1 MANQKGYVIL
11 KGKADDLVPETEN
24 IYASPTLKS
33 IIRRGKRNVEISG
46 KAMAV
51 TDVKEAYRLAKEQI
65 EAAKKKTTK
74 KINPLF
80 SKKELLAPTINQE
93 EIQSR
98 LAKEIYNKSIEGYQY
113 SSSAILTAIESNF
126 SDISQAPNNINGGF
140 TQVGIS
146 SKIKER
152 YESVEKEL
160 EDKCNPVQKAANITK
175 AVADAYGDTVVANIA
190 KWFDEQE
197 AIIDSLPTMSEM
209 GEDVYEVE
217 TREVDGKKDW
227 YYTGKHEPP
236 DRIGFDRLQ
245 NTKANVCAKLTKM
258 MNKVSNKINDVLTE
272 QLNRLEKCKP
282 FTTAM
287 EVISS
292 VPTLGSII
300 RWATSV
306 IDFFIA
312 TYKLIYSLIKM
323 SIQILEL
330 VIMRGPQL
338 INKIMSKVTEFDC
351 PVAFDIQ
358 INKKE

>member
-1 MANQKGYVIL
+1 MADQKGYVIL

-33 IIRRGKRNVEISG
+33 IIRRGKRNIEIAG

-65 EAAKKKTTK
+65 EASKKKTAK
-74 KINPLF
+74 EINPLF
-80 SKKELLAPTINQE
+80 ATFELLAPTLNQS

-98 LAKEIYNKSIEGYQY
+98 LAKEMYNQSVESYQ
-113 SSSAILTAIESNF
+113 SSSNAILTAIESNF
-126 SDISQAPNNINGGF
+126 SDIPQAPDNINGGF

-152 YESVEKEL
+152 YQNVEKKL
-160 EDKCNPVQKAANITK
+160 EDKCNPVQKAANATK
-175 AVADAYGDTVVANIA
+175 AVADAYGDTLVANIA

-197 AIIDSLPTMSEM
+197 AIIDALPTMSEM
-209 GEDVYEVE
+209 GKDVYEVE
-217 TREVDGKKDW
+217 AREVDGKKDW

-236 DRIGFDRLQ
+236 DRIGFDRIQ
-245 NTKANVCAKLTKM
+245 NAKAKVCAKLTNM
-258 MNKVSNKINDVLTE
+258 MNKVSNKINDMLTE

-292 VPTLGSII
+292 VPTLGTII
-300 RWATSV
+300 KWATAI

-351 PVAFDIQ
+351 PVTFNIQ
-358 INKKE
+358 VNKNE

>member
-1 MANQKGYVIL
+1 
-11 KGKADDLVPETEN
+11 
-24 IYASPTLKS
+24 
-33 IIRRGKRNVEISG
+33 
-46 KAMAV
+46 
-51 TDVKEAYRLAKEQI
+51 
-65 EAAKKKTTK
+65 
-74 KINPLF
+74 
-80 SKKELLAPTINQE
+80 
-93 EIQSR
+93 
-98 LAKEIYNKSIEGYQY
+98 
-113 SSSAILTAIESNF
+113 
-126 SDISQAPNNINGGF
+126 
-140 TQVGIS
+140 
-146 SKIKER
+146 
-152 YESVEKEL
+152 
-160 EDKCNPVQKAANITK
+160 
-175 AVADAYGDTVVANIA
+175 
-190 KWFDEQE
+190 
-197 AIIDSLPTMSEM
+197 MSEM

-245 NTKANVCAKLTKM
+245 NTKANACAKLTKM

-358 INKKE
+358 VNKKE